1 MRIGLTLI
9 AIYAFFALAACRG
22 AGFSPPPTQTA
33 LTLPPLL
40 SAPVDDIESTQLP
53 PAADNNFRDFRD
65 FRQTPASPGPHD
77 EKMRALAA
85 LAPDIA
91 HEDMLGRWTMSTG
104 DRRCDLFLALTAW
117 SGGYRAASR
126 GCAGQAALVSSWNVT
141 GKQVVL
147 KDRDGTRLA
156 GFYQSG
162 EQRFDGATALGQ
174 TASLER

>member
-1 MRIGLTLI
+1 MRNGLTLI
-9 AIYAFFALAACRG
+9 AICAFFALAACRG
-22 AGFSPPPTQTA
+22 AGFAPPPNQTP

-40 SAPVDDIESTQLP
+40 SAPVDDIDRTQLP
-53 PAADNNFRDFRD
+53 PAADND
-65 FRQTPASPGPHD
+65 FRQTPASPGAHD

-85 LAPDIA
+85 LAPDIT

-126 GCAGQAALVSSWNVT
+126 GCAGQAALVSSWDVT